1 MLDLVLE
8 NGNLITMNDNND
20 ILFKKDIFINQ
31 GEIIAI
37 KDTTNK
43 RKKLDCRLKI
53 DVTNKYLLPG
63 FINTHTHIFQ
73 TLLRGIGAD
82 LNVWD
87 WFKDALDDNVSNL
100 RKEHCFI
107 SAKLGAMEAIRSGTT
122 TILDYNYPHPT
133 KFLVDE
139 CFDAF
144 NSIGIRSIIAR
155 AIIDQGK
162 AHPKIINN
170 SEDEINDCVRLLEK
184 YHQNDNDMQYVWLA
198 PYTIFSTSLKSY
210 KKIVKLAEEF
220 ETFLTIHASTPSTID
235 ECVSLYGMKDIEF
248 QYSQNFLSKNVLAAH
263 CTTDIDEKVLA
274 ILKECEVKIS
284 HNPASNCYLGEG
296 IAPVKEML
304 DYGLTVGLG
313 TDGPASNNNHDM
325 IFILKLTALLQ
336 KVKYLKPE
344 AISAEEVLR
353 LATIEGAKCIG
364 LEKIIGSLE
373 LGKKADISIFDLH
386 SLNTST
392 LHDPVKSIVYSANQD
407 NVSDVI
413 IDGELILKNRKF
425 VSQNESDVIETAD
438 LLGRDLVNKSNMN

>member
-8 NGNLITMNDNND
+8 NGNLITMNNNND
-20 ILFKKDIFINQ
+20 ILLNKDVYIDE

-37 KDTTNK
+37 KETTNK
-43 RKKLDCRLKI
+43 GKKPDCRKNI

-82 LNVWD
+82 LNVWE
-87 WFKDALDDNVSNL
+87 WFKIALDDHVSNL
-100 RKEHCFI
+100 KKEHCFI

-139 CFDAF
+139 CFNAF
-144 NSIGIRSIIAR
+144 NSVGIRSIIAR

-162 AHPKIINN
+162 AHPEIINN
-170 SEDEINDCVRLLEK
+170 SEDEINDCIRLLEK
-184 YHQNDNDMQYVWLA
+184 YHQNGSDMQHVWLA
-198 PYTIFSTSLKSY
+198 PYTIFSTSLKAY
-210 KKIVKLAEEF
+210 RQIVKLAEEF
-220 ETFLTIHASTPSTID
+220 DTFLTIHASTPSTI
-235 ECVSLYGMKDIEF
+235 EESKNLYGKKDLEF

-263 CTTDIDEKVLA
+263 CTTDIDENVLA
-274 ILKECEVKIS
+274 MLKECEVKIS

-296 IAPVKEML
+296 IAPIKEML
-304 DYGLTVGLG
+304 EHGITVGLG

-336 KVKYLKPE
+336 KVKYLNPE
-344 AISAEEVLR
+344 AISAEKVLR
-353 LATIEGAKCIG
+353 LATIEGAKCLG
-364 LEKIIGSLE
+364 LENIIGSIE

-392 LHDPVKSIVYSANQD
+392 MHEPIKSIVYSSNQE

-413 IDGELILKNRKF
+413 IDGKVILKDRKF
-425 VSQNESDVIETAD
+425 VNQNEKEVIESAE
-438 LLGRDLVNKSNMN
+438 LLGKDLVKKL